1 MGTLF
6 FFGWFKDSVTGRSRL
21 ADAGMNLLSDGPKFR
36 DPCETPTRL
45 RQKNQNMNT
54 ALIDQVDCFRTRPKT
69 IGAFGREPVRKADAN
84 CSGWRTLHRPRSSTL
99 DPLDRRWNVSVLITD
114 STTL

>member
-45 RQKNQNMNT
+45 RQK
-54 ALIDQVDCFRTRPKT
+54 PKHEH
-69 IGAFGREPVRKADAN
+69 GAD
-84 CSGWRTLHRPRSSTL
+84 
-99 DPLDRRWNVSVLITD
+99 
-114 STTL
+114 